1 MVNVQFTEVIYT
13 EEHWD
18 LLKKKRDQA
27 LDLIKPLHDAHIRSS
42 VYGSLARGDV
52 KKTSDID
59 VFIHDVVSPTIIE
72 ATLEANGIHYSQRL
86 IIQATPSYVAKAYIM
101 IDDLRGYS
109 FPLIPMRAS
118 ESEFTKYAGQL
129 SYQDILDEARVPGVS
144 KDLLLI
150 EPSET
155 GHTETPIQGMEGV
168 VAKKLGIDTRIVRE
182 RVRTLE
188 RRGKVGR
195 TGVYIERE
203 LAPDES
209 FGQVFEEL
217 SRNKPGLR
225 RRIRNG

>member
-1 MVNVQFTEVIYT
+1 MVNVEFTEVIYPG
-13 EEHWD
+13 EHWE
-18 LLKKKRDQA
+18 LLNEKRSQA
-27 LDLIKPLHDAHIRSS
+27 LELMKPLQDSHIRSS

-59 VFIHDVVSPTIIE
+59 VFIHNPVSPTIIE
-72 ATLEANGIHYSQRL
+72 ATLDASRIHVSQRL

-101 IDDLRGYS
+101 IDELRGYS

-118 ESEFTKYAGQL
+118 ESEFTRFAGQL
-129 SYQDILDEARVPGVS
+129 SYQDLMEGTRVPGVN
-144 KDLLLI
+144 KDLNLI
-150 EPSET
+150 EPNEI
-155 GHTETPIQGMEGV
+155 GHTETPIRGMEGI
-168 VAKKLGIDTRIVRE
+168 VAKKLGIDTRIVQE

-195 TGVYIERE
+195 TGVYIKRE
-203 LAPDES
+203 LSPEES

-217 SRNKPGLR
+217 SRDKPGLR